1 MGKIASK
8 KTEIDGHLFDS
19 QTEAEFYQYL
29 KSRDDVGDIIL
40 QPQFTLLDAFE
51 IECGRCFMGKV
62 ESPKTG
68 KEINCKTCKG
78 TGKRTRQAWTYK
90 ADFEVWY
97 NNGMKEVI
105 DVKGWA
111 NERFPLVRK
120 MFERT
125 QGIELLV
132 VKKTK
137 GGWKYV

>member
-8 KTEIDGHLFDS
+8 KTEVDGHLFDS

-29 KSRDDVGDIIL
+29 KSRDDVEHIQL
-40 QPQFTLLDAFE
+40 QPQYIFLFPFE
-51 IECGRCFMGKV
+51 IKCSRCDIGKV
-62 ESPKTG
+62 PSPKTG
-68 KEINCKTCKG
+68 KPIKCKACNG
-78 TGKRTRQAWTYK
+78 TGQRARQGWTYT
-90 ADFEVWY
+90 ADFQVRFK
-97 NNGMKEVI
+97 NGAYLVY

-120 MFERT
+120 MFEKT
-125 QGIELLV
+125 QGYELLV